1 MPELPR
7 MSRRWYF
14 ETAPSGKEQIISV
27 KRSRRHH
34 RHHHRHHDPD
44 VYRVSRDEWNRLVE
58 RERCLAENNRSLT
71 DEANALRTSLAAAQA
86 DAHHFSHVVVPQLQG
101 QINALSADNEALRL
115 SIDNAGNNTARQ
127 SCEEERLRQIIDK
140 LENDQCCLEKARCG
154 LERENA
160 DLKTENAS
168 LRGRIRCPLKPIDAA
183 CGRLLPDLSRD
194 AEYWKDQCRQWRSKF
209 EDTRRRHDDTCGI
222 LEIRTQKMRAYEE
235 ILKRRRIL

>member
-1 MPELPR
+1 

-14 ETAPSGKEQIISV
+14 ETAPSGKEQVISV
-27 KRSRRHH
+27 KRTRSHRHH
-34 RHHHRHHDPD
+34 HRHHRHHDPD
-44 VYRVSRDEWNRLVE
+44 VYRVSRDEWDGLVE
-58 RERCLAENNRSLT
+58 RERCLAETNRSLA
-71 DEANALRTSLAAAQA
+71 DEANGLRASLAAAQA
-86 DAHHFSHVVVPQLQG
+86 EAHNLSNVVVPQLQG

-115 SIDNAGNNTARQ
+115 SVDNVARQ
-127 SCEEERLRQIIDK
+127 SCEEERLRQIIDR
-140 LENDQCCLEKARCG
+140 LENDKCCLEKARCS

-168 LRGRIRCPLKPIDAA
+168 LRGRIRCPSRPMEPG
-183 CGRLLPDLSRD
+183 CGRRLPDLSRD

-235 ILKRRRIL
+235 ILKRRRII